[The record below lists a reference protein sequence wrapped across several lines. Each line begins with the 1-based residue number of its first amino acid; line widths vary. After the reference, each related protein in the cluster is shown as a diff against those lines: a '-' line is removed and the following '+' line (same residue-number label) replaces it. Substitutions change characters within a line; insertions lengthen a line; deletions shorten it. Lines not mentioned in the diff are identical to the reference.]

1 MTDKEL
7 YQELMRRMNGPA
19 RAFELAFIAEFENEH
34 PTLQQ
39 ALVRHMIVPALNV
52 LKAHHPDARNQAATD
67 FAWHALETANPNGLY
82 FPTI

>member
-7 YQELMRRMNGPA
+7 YQELMRRLNGPA
-19 RAFELAFIAEFENEH
+19 RKFQDVFVEEFKKEH

-39 ALVRHMIVPALNV
+39 SLARHLIAPALLV
-52 LKAHHPDARNQAATD
+52 LSELRPDARNEASHD
-67 FAWHALETANPNGLY
+67 FAVHAMQRDTY